1 MNKLSGTHTLLNVKI
16 KNQSFETILDKIKK
30 HIHVAYSF
38 FHIVSLNPENIM
50 TSMSDEDFRVIL
62 SEADI
67 QLIDGIAVALGCDF
81 LKIPHGRRLTGAD
94 FMNDLVKMGYENG
107 LRIMLLGG
115 YGNLAKKVRDCY
127 TKKYPNIDIFALTGF
142 SDIKASKEDDYEA
155 LFTKVAAYKP
165 QIIISAFG
173 SPHQEKLFYDNRA
186 LLKGV
191 ICMGVGGGFEFVAE
205 IIPRAPVW
213 MRQVGLEW
221 LFRLIIQPW
230 RWRRQI
236 KIIEYFFRVILWKLR
251 SSKP

>member
-1 MNKLSGTHTLLNVKI
+1 MNDHSSAETLLNIRI
-16 KNQSFETILDKIKK
+16 KNQTFETILDKIKK
-30 HIHVAYSF
+30 HIRNPYSF

-50 TSMSDEDFRVIL
+50 TSMSDENFRIIL

-67 QLIDGIAVALGCDF
+67 QLVDGMAVALGCDL
-81 LKIPHGRRLTGAD
+81 LKIPHGRRLAGAD
-94 FMNDLVKMGYENG
+94 FMNDLVKIGYENG
-107 LRIMLLGG
+107 IRIMLLGG
-115 YGNLAKKVRDCY
+115 YRNLAKKVKDCY

-142 SDIKASKEDDYEA
+142 SDIKAPKEDDYEA
-155 LFTKVAAYKP
+155 LFSKVAAYKP

-173 SPHQEKLFYDNRA
+173 SPQQEKLFYDNRA

-191 ICMGVGGGFEFVAE
+191 ICMGVGGGFEFKAG

-213 MRQVGLEW
+213 MRQIGFEW